1 MYIQSRF
8 YIIEHNSL
16 FSGAV
21 QVDATVASI
30 TSIVATQSVTANFDQ
45 GSSSSLGIILAVV
58 INCLVTLGL
67 VTLIAM
73 IVVFAF
79 LRWNRKIQTAA
90 NHTSGI
96 VQY

>member
-1 MYIQSRF
+1 MDNTTVEGVSPTP
-8 YIIEHNSL
+8 
-16 FSGAV
+16 
-21 QVDATVASI
+21 QVDATVAS
-30 TSIVATQSVTANFDQ
+30 TSIVATQSMTANFDQ

-58 INCLVTLGL
+58 FNCLVTLGL

-79 LRWNRKIQTAA
+79 LRWNRKRQTAA